1 MERDLMHSRDKA
13 GIAYRLTLTREALG
27 YDQGAFAQRAQLAA
41 NTYNQY
47 ETGKNAPNM
56 EAAHKLCDT
65 YKLSLDWIYR
75 GDPSSLRR
83 ETASAIDALRQ
94 LRSHSHR

>member
-1 MERDLMHSRDKA
+1 MSEQPPDPANLPKVV
-13 GIAYRLTLTREALG
+13 
-27 YDQGAFAQRAQLAA
+27 A

-75 GDPSSLRR
+75 GDTSSLRR
-83 ETASAIDALRQ
+83 ETASAIEAIRQ
-94 LRSHSHR
+94 LRLNNRR